1 MNKVIEDG
9 MVKVLYTP
17 SWGSGFYTYNA
28 PVEAI
33 FDPKLIELIE
43 QEKYQE
49 AVDYVIATY
58 PGTYNDGVSDL
69 RVGLVPEGV
78 EFMIDEYDGY
88 EGIVLKND
96 INWITA

>member
-9 MVKVLYTP
+9 MVKVLFSP
-17 SWGSGFYTYNA
+17 SYGGGFLTWGA

-49 AVDYVIATY
+49 AIDYVAVTY
-58 PGTYNDGVSDL
+58 PEAYTGGVSDL
-69 RVGLVPEGV
+69 AIGLVPEGV
-78 EFMIDEYDGY
+78 EFMIEEYDGY

-96 INWITA
+96 IDWITA